1 MKKQFAAI
9 FAATAVLGVTTAFAA
24 NPFSDVTPDSWAY
37 QSVSQLASTGII
49 NGYPDGTFK
58 GQNNITRYEMAQ
70 MVAKA
75 MANQDRAN
83 AEQQAMINR
92 LADEFASELN
102 NLGVRVAALENK
114 VGNVKVTGDMRLRYQ
129 GNEDK
134 VFKSNTDDAKNDAKK
149 SKFDMRGRVQ
159 FNATVNE
166 DTEAVV
172 RVTSGDM
179 EFGDS
184 TSNDIEVDRVYVTH
198 RFGDSVAVT
207 AGRYGQV
214 IGGGLMY
221 DDSFD
226 GANVVIGNE
235 KVSFEAAHG
244 YMLDGAADNLS
255 TDENGSM
262 TYLGLKGKVGKN
274 TTVGGFWLNGNKNI
288 DDEVYGFN
296 VDANFGKVWVGG
308 EWLDAKDANDASAW
322 VAGIGYGAFD
332 QSKQGTWDVKA
343 QYFDQ
348 DKYAPIVSST
358 WNQFYDATNT
368 LGAGYKG
375 WMATVDYALA
385 KNVGLSAYYGFS
397 GENQDGNDLGD
408 YYRAEL
414 NYQF

>member
-129 GNEDK
+129 GNENEGVLK
-134 VFKSNTDDAKNDAKK
+134 ENSKSL
-149 SKFDMRGRVQ
+149 FDMRGRVQ

-166 DTEAVV
+166 NTDAVV

-221 DDSFD
+221 DDTFD

-235 KVSFEAAHG
+235 KVQFEAAHG
-244 YMLDGAADNLS
+244 YMLNGTQDGKLEDTNI
-255 TDENGSM
+255 SM
-262 TYLGLKGKVGKN
+262 TYLGLKGKVADN
-274 TTVGGFWLNGNKNI
+274 TTLGGFWLNGNKLN

-308 EWLDAKDANDASAW
+308 EWTDMDDTKDAQAW
-322 VAGIGYGAFD
+322 VAGLGYGNYNMA
-332 QSKQGTWDVKA
+332 KAGTWAAKV

-348 DKYAPIVSST
+348 ESGAIIPSST
-358 WNQFYDATNT
+358 WNQAYYGKDVDA
-368 LGAGYKG
+368 KG
-375 WMATVDYALA
+375 WMATAQYALQ
-385 KNVGLSAYYGFS
+385 KNVGLAAYYGFNWETQK
-397 GENQDGNDLGD
+397 GADLGD
-408 YYRAEL
+408 FYRAEL
-414 NYQF
+414 NYKF

>member
-129 GNEDK
+129 GNENEGVLK
-134 VFKSNTDDAKNDAKK
+134 ENSKSL
-149 SKFDMRGRVQ
+149 FDMRGRVQ

-166 DTEAVV
+166 NTDAVV

-184 TSNDIEVDRVYVTH
+184 TSNDVEVDRAYVTH

-244 YMLDGAADNLS
+244 YMLDGGADNVP

-308 EWLDAKDANDASAW
+308 EWLDMNDTDDASAW
-322 VAGIGYGAFD
+322 VAGIGYGAYNV
-332 QSKQGTWDVKA
+332 SKAGTWDVKA

-368 LGAGYKG
+368 WDKGYKG
-375 WMATVDYALA
+375 WMATVDYALQN
-385 KNVGLSAYYGFS
+385 NVGLSAYYGFS
-397 GENQDGNDLGD
+397 SEDQKGNDLGD
-408 YYRAEL
+408 FYRAEV
-414 NYQF
+414 NYKF